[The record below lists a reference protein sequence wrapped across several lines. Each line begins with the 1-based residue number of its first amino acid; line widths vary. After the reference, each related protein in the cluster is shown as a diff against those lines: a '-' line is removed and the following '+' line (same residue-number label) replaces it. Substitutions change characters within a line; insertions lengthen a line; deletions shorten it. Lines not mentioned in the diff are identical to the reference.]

1 MSFDREPFLRS
12 ILDSVPGVIAY
23 WDNRLICRFANHAYL
38 EWFGKTSEQ
47 MTGVTIDDFLG
58 ERLYRLNEPHIR
70 GVLKG
75 EPQLFERT
83 YNRPDGTPGH
93 LLGSYIP
100 DIDERGDVCGFVV
113 MATDVTSLKA
123 AEAELKLA
131 ASVFESTIEGIVVT
145 DADAIVVSV
154 NRAFTEITGYSSEE
168 TVGQPISMIASKRHS
183 PEYFTDMWHQ
193 ITTGGHWQGEIW
205 NRRKSGEVFLSRHT
219 VTRIDNVPGEP
230 VRYVGVFSDI
240 TELRRRDELTRHMAF
255 HDALTDL
262 PNRVLLMDRLDNR
275 IALCEREQGRVAVM
289 FLDLD
294 GFKHVNDTLGHDVGD
309 ELLRA
314 LAGRLQAGVRRSDTV
329 ARLGGD
335 EFVIVLFNP
344 GTRDEVAQTAADII
358 ARTNTPTDIAG
369 RFASVGVSIGIAM
382 YPEDGIDATELI
394 ARADTAMYAAKN
406 AGRNAYRFASGEAS
420 LSST

>member
-1 MSFDREPFLRS
+1 MPFEDEPLLRS

-23 WDNRLICRFANHAYL
+23 WDKRLICRFANQAYI
-38 EWFGKTSEQ
+38 EWFGKTPDQ
-47 MTGVTIDDFLG
+47 MTGVTIADFLG
-58 ERLYRLNEPHIR
+58 EELYRLNAPHIR
-70 GVLKG
+70 AVLAG
-75 EPQLFERT
+75 EPQTFERA
-83 YNRPDGTPGH
+83 YSRQDGSPGH

-100 DIDERGDVCGFVV
+100 DFDKRGNVRGFVV

-145 DADAIVVSV
+145 DADATVVSV

-168 TVGQPISMIASKRHS
+168 TVGRPISMIASNRHG
-183 PEYFTDMWHQ
+183 PEFFTDMWHQ
-193 ITTGGHWQGEIW
+193 ITTAGRWQGEIW
-205 NRRKSGEVFLSRHT
+205 NRRKTGDVFLSRHT

-230 VRYVGVFSDI
+230 VRYVGVFNDI
-240 TELRRRDELTRHMAF
+240 TELRRRDEQTRHMAF

-275 IALCEREQGRVAVM
+275 IALCEREKGRVAVM

-294 GFKHVNDTLGHDVGD
+294 GFKDVNDTLGHDVGD

-358 ARTNTPTDIAG
+358 ARTNTPTAITG

-382 YPEDGIDATELI
+382 YPEDGTDATELI
-394 ARADTAMYAAKN
+394 ASADAAMYAAKN
-406 AGRNAYRFASGEAS
+406 AGRNTYRFASGTAT